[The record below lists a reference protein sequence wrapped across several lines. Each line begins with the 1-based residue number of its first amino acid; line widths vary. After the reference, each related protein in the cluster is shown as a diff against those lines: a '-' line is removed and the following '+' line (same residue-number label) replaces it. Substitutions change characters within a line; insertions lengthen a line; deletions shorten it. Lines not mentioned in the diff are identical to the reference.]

1 MVEIL
6 KINNAVHYLTDLM
19 YVIVEI
25 KMRKIEKFFGENNS
39 RLIESTALKVFV
51 TTDIKARYVNI
62 TFLLSSF

>member
-1 MVEIL
+1 
-6 KINNAVHYLTDLM
+6 M

-25 KMRKIEKFFGENNS
+25 KIRKIEKFFGENNS

>member
-25 KMRKIEKFFGENNS
+25 KIRKIEKFFGENNS